1 MELLKKGENAHK
13 NIKTT
18 VYKKR
23 LTDRRNRYVL
33 PETTIF
39 AAFFRYAFKALAV
52 FQFRF
57 CFLFPLPKVFLCFCG
72 VKNNQFFNIFIAQK
86 IRTMAIG

>member
-13 NIKTT
+13 NIKIT
-18 VYKKR
+18 VYKKK
-23 LTDRRNRYVL
+23 LTDRRNRYAL

-39 AAFFRYAFKALAV
+39 AAFFHYAFKVLAV
-52 FQFRF
+52 FLLRF

-72 VKNNQFFNIFIAQK
+72 VKKQSVF
-86 IRTMAIG
+86 

>member
-1 MELLKKGENAHK
+1 MP
-13 NIKTT
+13 IKTT
-18 VYKKR
+18 VYKKK
-23 LTDRRNRYVL
+23 LTDRRNMYAL

-52 FQFRF
+52 FQLRF

-72 VKNNQFFNIFIAQK
+72 VKKQSVF
-86 IRTMAIG
+86 